1 MNAAHGFYI
10 FCNVG
15 IAVGYL
21 FVGLIVLPRTTEFF
35 QRLVPFVK
43 VRLHWTTIGGTL
55 FLITCSITHLEQA
68 FHLVGYGETPVE
80 DVVDTWHML
89 LNHAVQLVGVWTL
102 IIGSFA
108 EFVAPV
114 ARALTKEDR

>member
-1 MNAAHGFYI
+1 MTAVHALFI

-21 FVGLIVLPRTTEFF
+21 FVGMVVLPRTTEFF

-43 VRLHWTTIGGTL
+43 VRLRWTTLGGTL
-55 FLITCSITHLEQA
+55 FLITCSLTHVEQA
-68 FHLVGYGETPVE
+68 VHLVAYNHEPVAN
-80 DVVDTWHML
+80 VYSTWHML
-89 LNHAVQLVGVWTL
+89 ANHAVQLVGVWTL
-102 IIGSFA
+102 IVGCFV

-114 ARALTKEDR
+114 SRALVKEPR